1 MRLLR
6 SARHRTNL
14 PPRMEFMVRIKCY
27 EYRNRIQ
34 PRRET
39 VPLGTGVHED
49 VVTRPEPVVAEEYFG
64 KGRSVSED
72 WRDQRP
78 GAICRLYWTFSLRY
92 TQTEF

>member
-49 VVTRPEPVVAEEYFG
+49 VVTRPESMVADVYMG
-64 KGRSVSED
+64 KGGCV
-72 WRDQRP
+72 
-78 GAICRLYWTFSLRY
+78 
-92 TQTEF
+92 